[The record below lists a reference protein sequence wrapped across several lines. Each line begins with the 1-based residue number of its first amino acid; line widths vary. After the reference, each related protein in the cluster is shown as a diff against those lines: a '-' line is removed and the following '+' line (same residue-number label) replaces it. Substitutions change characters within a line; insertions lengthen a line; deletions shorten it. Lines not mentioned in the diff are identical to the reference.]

1 MNNAWKMN
9 EPNFEFCR
17 VKDTKKSQKSLRL
30 LFDKRV
36 VNYFTCFQ
44 ETNIFP
50 SGIKGIKLFRK
61 LWIPQP
67 RIKCVSPCTAM
78 FDWFVV
84 DADTIE

>member
-1 MNNAWKMN
+1 MN

-61 LWIPQP
+61 L
-67 RIKCVSPCTAM
+67 
-78 FDWFVV
+78 
-84 DADTIE
+84 

>member
-1 MNNAWKMN
+1 MNNAWKIN
-9 EPNFEFCR
+9 EANFEFCR
-17 VKDTKKSQKSLRL
+17 VKDTEKSQKSL

-61 LWIPQP
+61 L
-67 RIKCVSPCTAM
+67 
-78 FDWFVV
+78 
-84 DADTIE
+84 